1 MPSLGALA
9 DAFRDG
15 APAAAQLRVS
25 LATRDA
31 AAIVRSVC
39 DKRNFAKSV
48 RGRRSVVFHCFYASI
63 FAGRRLRVRGRDP
76 RARRRAGQES
86 EIPNFKGS
94 SLSRFLLVSADFWTS
109 DHLSERPRSVDAF
122 SGTRA
127 RETLTLKRR

>member
-48 RGRRSVVFHCFYASI
+48 RGRRSVLFHFFYITNYSPFGGAPPAPPGVEASEGAAPI
-63 FAGRRLRVRGRDP
+63 TP
-76 RARRRAGQES
+76 GQ
-86 EIPNFKGS
+86 
-94 SLSRFLLVSADFWTS
+94 
-109 DHLSERPRSVDAF
+109 
-122 SGTRA
+122 
-127 RETLTLKRR
+127 